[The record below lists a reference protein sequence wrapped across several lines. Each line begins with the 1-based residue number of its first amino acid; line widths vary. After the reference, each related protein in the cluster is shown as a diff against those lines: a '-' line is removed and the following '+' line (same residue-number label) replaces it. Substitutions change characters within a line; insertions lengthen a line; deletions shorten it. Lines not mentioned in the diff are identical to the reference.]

1 MREVLRRFRRFFAYA
16 ALFSFVVNVL
26 LLAPVLYMLQVFDR
40 VIASRSVETLV
51 LLSVAVA
58 IALAI
63 MMALEFARAQLLAA
77 AGVAIDRMLGPAV
90 LEGLLRGAAR
100 LGGADYLHGMRDVAS
115 LRAFLSGPGIFAIFD
130 APWLPLFLILIYL
143 FHPVLG
149 VTAMLG
155 ALVLVSLALTNE
167 RLTRKPI
174 EALQTDSRRVGRY
187 IDSAVHNAEVIS
199 ALGMGRSI
207 ASRWDKLN
215 LEVLRGQRETSRTAG
230 MMGGATRF
238 ARQVLQ
244 TAMLGVGAYLVIE
257 QRVTPGVMIA
267 ATIILGRAL
276 APVEMMIAGWKQLVE
291 ARAAYRRLDE
301 LLGREPAPQS
311 GIELPPPQGAVA
323 VERVVFTAPGLERP
337 IIKGV
342 SFQLRPGEALAILGP
357 SAAGKSTLAR
367 LLVGVWRPTAGVVRL
382 DGADVSQWPHEQ
394 LGPHIG
400 YLPQDVEL
408 FAGTVAENI
417 ARLGEVAS
425 DAVIDAAVRANV
437 HETILRLPQGYD
449 TPIGEGGSALSA
461 GQRQRIALAR
471 ALYGAPRLVVLDEPN
486 ANLDGE
492 GELALVRAMQGLR
505 EAGATQ
511 VIITHRPSLLT
522 AVDTVLVLQDGAV
535 QQFGPRDEVLLRL
548 RRAMGT
554 GPLRAVDAGPA
565 AGAVKGVS

>member
-1 MREVLRRFRRFFAYA
+1 
-16 ALFSFVVNVL
+16 
-26 LLAPVLYMLQVFDR
+26 
-40 VIASRSVETLV
+40 
-51 LLSVAVA
+51 
-58 IALAI
+58 
-63 MMALEFARAQLLAA
+63 
-77 AGVAIDRMLGPAV
+77 MLGPTV
-90 LEGLLRGAAR
+90 LEGLLRSAAR
-100 LGGADYLHGMRDVAS
+100 MGGADYLHGMRDVAS

-149 VTAMLG
+149 ATATLG
-155 ALVLVSLALTNE
+155 GLVLVGLALANE

-174 EALQTDSRRVGRY
+174 EALQTDSRRSGRY

-199 ALGMGRSI
+199 ALGMGGSI
-207 ASRWDKLN
+207 ASRWEKLN
-215 LEVLRGQRETSRTAG
+215 LEVLRGQRGTSRMAG

-257 QRVTPGVMIA
+257 QHVTPGVMIA

-276 APVEMMIAGWKQLVE
+276 APVEMLIAGWKQLVE

-301 LLGREPAPQS
+301 LLGREPAPRS
-311 GIELPPPQGAVA
+311 GIELPSPQGALS
-323 VERVVFTAPGLERP
+323 VERVVFAAPGLEQP

-342 SFQLRPGEALAILGP
+342 SFQLRRGEALAILGP

-367 LLVGVWRPTAGVVRL
+367 LLVGVWRPTAGAVRL

-417 ARLGEVAS
+417 ARLGEVAN
-425 DAVIDAAVRANV
+425 DAVIDAAMRANA

-471 ALYGAPRLVVLDEPN
+471 ALYRAPRFVVLDEPN
-486 ANLDGE
+486 SNLDGE
-492 GELALVRAMQGLR
+492 GELALVRAMQGLK

-511 VIITHRPSLLT
+511 VIVTHRPSLLA
-522 AVDTVLVLQDGAV
+522 AVDTVLVLQEGAV
-535 QQFGPRDEVLLRL
+535 QQFGPRDEVLLGL
-548 RRAMGT
+548 RRAMGA

-565 AGAVKGVS
+565 AGTAKGVS